1 MRLPQKTLEKTN
13 MKTEIKNENAK
24 LEALASFLGCEIEEL
39 NQTKWGYYGL
49 DSFELGSKEYAIGT
63 DSEADAACAEY
74 IRDTVWAFN
83 SDFIVSEC
91 GLHYQLAEVFQSFQH
106 EKCESANYALLGL
119 VNATCGIESFVESAI
134 SADGRGHFLSSY
146 DGEENEEGEFFIYR
160 VN

>member
-1 MRLPQKTLEKTN
+1 
-13 MKTEIKNENAK
+13 MKTEITNDNAK

-39 NQTKWGYYGL
+39 NQTKWGHYGL

-63 DSEADAACAEY
+63 DSEADSACADY
-74 IRDTVWAFN
+74 IRETVWAFN

-91 GLHYQLAEVFQSFQH
+91 GLPYQLAEVFQPFQH
-106 EKCESANYALLGL
+106 EKCESANDALLGL
-119 VNATCGIESFVESAI
+119 VNATCGIESFTESAI

-146 DGEENEEGEFFIYR
+146 DGEETQEGEFFIYR

>member
-1 MRLPQKTLEKTN
+1 
-13 MKTEIKNENAK
+13 MKTTITNDNAK

-39 NQTKWGYYGL
+39 NQTKWGHYGL

-74 IRDTVWAFN
+74 IRDTVWAFRAE
-83 SDFIVSEC
+83 FIVSEC
-91 GLHYQLAEVFQSFQH
+91 GLPYQLSQPIQVWQ
-106 EKCESANYALLGL
+106 EKECEIANDGL
-119 VNATCGIESFVESAI
+119 VSLIEKTCGMDSFLESAI

-146 DGEENEEGEFFIYR
+146 DGEENEEGDFFIYR